1 MELTYQTLKTTYQ
14 AKEAEEL
21 RTEARRKNLLIL
33 ILHYLTEEGYVDA
46 ANALEQETKLGL
58 RRFEVCDNV
67 DLETILMEYESY
79 YYVKF
84 QKYPKITKKA
94 LDTTDNKSRNGGKPK
109 RSASSTCRNLPK
121 LSPHQTLQRAVSKTS
136 NRPAE
141 TKLSS
146 KESPKQVDFPFYL
159 SKFIKAK
166 PAWISITVYLFA
178 TKAQE
183 SEDALGQVSSEF
195 GLNISAIHKGG
206 GGEGTHPRRG
216 QIIDFRG
223 MIQDAIKGASSEI
236 ALHSFNCNPDPSER
250 LLKPLG
256 AFIGM
261 TGEMRELATVVSRDI
276 YLHNPDVKW
285 GDIIGLDAAKRLVKE
300 AVVYPIRYP
309 QLFTGILSPWK
320 GLLLYGPPGTGKTL
334 LAKAVATECNTTFFN
349 ISAST
354 IVSKW
359 RGDSEKL
366 VRVLFEL
373 ARYHAPSTIFL
384 DELESVMSQR
394 GTAPGGEHEGSLR
407 MKTELL
413 VQMDGLARSDDL
425 VFVLAASN
433 LPWELDCAMLRR
445 LEKRIL
451 VDLPS
456 KEARQAMVQHWL
468 PAVSNSG
475 GVALRTEL
483 DYTLLSQEME
493 GYSGSDIK
501 LVCKE
506 AAMRPVRKIFSALEN
521 HQLGRGTI
529 LSVHAGLC
537 IMERLQCSGHLPI
550 IQLDTVTTEDFLDV
564 ITHTKPSAKN
574 LSQKYADWQREF
586 ESV

>member
-1 MELTYQTLKTTYQ
+1 MELTYQSLRTTHQ
-14 AKEAEEL
+14 AREDEHI

-46 ANALEQETKLGL
+46 ASALEQETKCGL

-84 QKYPKITKKA
+84 QKYPKITRKVV
-94 LDTTDNKSRNGGKPK
+94 DTIDNKSRSGGKAK
-109 RSASSTCRNLPK
+109 RAPSGTCRTLPK
-121 LSPHQTLQRAVSKTS
+121 ISQHQGRPQSKVSPRRVAELKENSKQENEGPLSRVA
-136 NRPAE
+136 
-141 TKLSS
+141 
-146 KESPKQVDFPFYL
+146 
-159 SKFIKAK
+159 
-166 PAWISITVYLFA
+166 
-178 TKAQE
+178 
-183 SEDALGQVSSEF
+183 SEF
-195 GLNISAIHKGG
+195 GLNVSAIHKGD
-206 GGEGTHPRRG
+206 GEGPHSKRG

-223 MIQDAIKGASSEI
+223 LIQDAIKGASSEI
-236 ALHSFNCNPDPSER
+236 SLHSFNCNPDPSER

-256 AFIGM
+256 ALLGM
-261 TGEMRELATVVSRDI
+261 TAEMRELATVVSKDI
-276 YLHNPDVKW
+276 YLDSPNVKW
-285 GDIIGLDAAKRLVKE
+285 NCIIGLDAAKRLVKE

-394 GTAPGGEHEGSLR
+394 GTVPGGEHEGSRR

-433 LPWELDCAMLRR
+433 LPWELDYAMLRR

-451 VDLPS
+451 VDLPNQ
-456 KEARQAMVQHWL
+456 EARQTMIQHWL
-468 PAVSNSG
+468 PPVSNSG
-475 GVALRTEL
+475 GVELRTEL
-483 DYTLLSQEME
+483 DYNLLSQETE

-521 HQLGRGTI
+521 HQPD
-529 LSVHAGLC
+529 
-537 IMERLQCSGHLPI
+537 SGNLPVI
-550 IQLDTVTTEDFLDV
+550 HLDTVTTEDFLDV
-564 ITHTKPSAKN
+564 ISHTKPSAKN
-574 LSQKYADWQREF
+574 LSQKYVDWQREF